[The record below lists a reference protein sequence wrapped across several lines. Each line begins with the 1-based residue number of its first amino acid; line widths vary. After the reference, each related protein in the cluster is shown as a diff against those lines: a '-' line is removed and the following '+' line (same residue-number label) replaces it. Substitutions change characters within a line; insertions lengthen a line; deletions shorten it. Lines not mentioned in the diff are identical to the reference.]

1 MNSENKKQMKTLY
14 LIRHAKS
21 DWANITLADIDRPLN
36 TRGYTDAHTMSELAK
51 SKKMVPDEIITSPAI
66 RAITTALIF
75 ARNCNFNAS
84 RIRIE
89 PLLYHSNT
97 QNYLDIISE
106 TNSKTEVLFLFA
118 HNPVISDCAN
128 SLLKT
133 KMDEMPTCGIVGIT
147 SNCDDWETFVNA
159 DCKLIL
165 FDFPNNH

>member
-1 MNSENKKQMKTLY
+1 MKTLY

-36 TRGYTDAHTMSELAK
+36 TRGYTDAHKMSAMMK
-51 SKKMVPDEIITSPAI
+51 QKNIQPDAIVTSPAV

-84 RIRIE
+84 RIHIQ
-89 PLLYHSNT
+89 PMLYHSNT
-97 QNYLDIISE
+97 ENYIDIVAE
-106 TNSKTEVLFLFA
+106 TDDRINTLFLFA

-128 SLLKT
+128 KLLR
-133 KMDEMPTCGIVGIT
+133 MQREEMPTCGITGVS
-147 SNCDDWETFVNA
+147 SNCTNWDEFANS

-165 FDFPNNH
+165 FDFPKNQ